1 MKALYKKLTAIAA
14 SLPVLMAGVGCG
26 TLVLLTSCNDW
37 LEEETPGVTKL
48 DDYFTAG
55 SQSAAEDVVNSAYTP
70 LQWEFGDTY
79 CAEWFIGDIA
89 SDDALKGG
97 QNLADGLQYLDIDNF
112 KVQADNSMLLDYW
125 RAQWSGVARANL
137 AITELPYMS
146 GDSIASDVRSRLIAE
161 ARFLRAYYYFRLVR
175 VFGAMPIIDFVVNSS
190 SKWHKDRAS
199 LDENYAFI
207 LADLRAAETDLWVKS
222 RYADED
228 LGRATKGAAQAML
241 AKVYL
246 TMHDYAQ
253 AKTWAKKVIDSHE
266 YTLFGAANG
275 GYYQNFTLDGENGAE
290 SVFEVQYM
298 DDDMSDYGGF
308 GYTRG
313 SFSQI
318 LTRSRS
324 SNLGGGWGF
333 NHPTQ
338 DLYNEYETAPTLD
351 PRRDMTI
358 LNPTDAQMTNPEEEV
373 YLGNRYVNN
382 KLAWR
387 NAAGTFPKLSHDA
400 RGPLNNRQ
408 IRYSDVLLIY
418 AEACCESGDLTSAKS
433 ALNEVRSRVGLAAF
447 PYTATYQG
455 TVHAFADNQS
465 DLRTAIRHERRVELA
480 MEGHRW
486 FDLVR
491 WGIAKQTL
499 DAYIAKESSEV
510 RAQWGF
516 FQEGKNELFPI
527 PTKELE
533 LSGIEQNPGY

>member
-14 SLPVLMAGVGCG
+14 GLPALMTVAGCG
-26 TLVLLTSCNDW
+26 TLMLLASCNDW

-48 DDYFTAG
+48 NDYFTAG
-55 SQSAAEDVVNSAYTP
+55 SQSAAEDVVNSAYAP

-199 LDENYAFI
+199 LDENYTFI
-207 LADLRAAETDLWVKS
+207 LDDLLAAETGLWVKS

-246 TMHDYAQ
+246 TRHDYAQ

-266 YTLFGAANG
+266 YTLFGAAHG

-290 SVFEVQYM
+290 SVFEIQYM

-324 SNLGGGWGF
+324 SNMGGGWGF

-338 DLYNEYETAPTLD
+338 NLYDEYETAPTLD
-351 PRRDMTI
+351 PRRDLTI
-358 LNPTDAQMTNPEEEV
+358 LNPTDAEMTNPEEEV
-373 YLGNRYVNN
+373 YLGNRYISN

-387 NAAGTFPKLSHDA
+387 NSSGTFPKLSHDA

-418 AEACCESGDLTSAKS
+418 AEACCESGDLTAAKS
-433 ALNEVRSRVGLAAF
+433 ALNEVRSRVGLADF

-455 TVHAFADNQS
+455 TVHAFADNQA

-499 DAYIAKESSEV
+499 DAYIAKESAEV
-510 RAQWGF
+510 RDQWGF